1 MIDNIY
7 DCYCC
12 IVIVVLIII
21 IIIIVIII
29 IVIIIISSSSTMTLI
44 IAMIHDCYYCYSM
57 VSSRSPPLSF
67 LMYF

>member
-21 IIIIVIII
+21 VIIIV
-29 IVIIIISSSSTMTLI
+29 VIIIISSSSTMTLI